1 MNIMKH
7 KRIAISILT
16 VSFLVF
22 LNAVVGAEE
31 PTRPAVDNTF
41 DSKKEAKIQ
50 ELTSLS
56 IKEAFNRLKGI
67 DFFVNKDLLHKAIFT
82 AFKYRSKE
90 ARDFAIN
97 YLKLPVKEIIGGKLV
112 SRGDDFYVAKKILH
126 IFPDKDSLFELYR
139 NGDAVTKGNVI
150 RVAGKMAGGQAIRS
164 LLIEA
169 LEDKTFCEERC
180 PEMLGKP
187 LRICDVAYNQIVL
200 RYMIKNVL
208 RTIGTVHRIEI
219 RDYHINILKSRL

>member
-1 MNIMKH
+1 MIKDKKNT
-7 KRIAISILT
+7 IAILT

-56 IKEAFNRLKGI
+56 IREAFNRLKGI
-67 DFFVNKDLLHKAIFT
+67 DFFVNEDLLHKAIFST
-82 AFKYRSKE
+82 FKYRRKE
-90 ARDFAIN
+90 AIDFGIN
-97 YLKLPVKEIIGGKLV
+97 YLKLPVREIIDGKLV

-126 IFPDKDSLFELYR
+126 VFPDGAVDSLLDLYST
-139 NGDAVTKGNVI
+139 GDAVAKGNVI

-169 LEDKTFCEERC
+169 LDDKTFCEERY
-180 PEMLGKP
+180 PEILGEP
-187 LRICDVAYNQIVL
+187 LRICDVTYNQIVL
-200 RYMIKNVL
+200 RYMIRNVL
-208 RTIGTVHRIEI
+208 RTIGTAHRIEI

>member
-1 MNIMKH
+1 MIKD
-7 KRIAISILT
+7 KRITIAILT

-56 IKEAFNRLKGI
+56 IREAFNRLKGI
-67 DFFVNKDLLHKAIFT
+67 DFFVNEDLLHKAIFST
-82 AFKYRSKE
+82 FKYRRKE
-90 ARDFAIN
+90 AIDFGIN
-97 YLKLPVKEIIGGKLV
+97 YLKLPVREIIDGKLV

-126 IFPDKDSLFELYR
+126 VFPDGAVDSLLDLYST
-139 NGDAVTKGNVI
+139 GDAVAKGNVI

-169 LEDKTFCEERC
+169 LDDKSFCEERY
-180 PEMLGKP
+180 PEMLGEP

-200 RYMIKNVL
+200 RYMIRNVL
-208 RTIGTVHRIEI
+208 RTIGTAHRIEI
-219 RDYHINILKSRL
+219 RDYHINILKSSL